1 MTDLKTK
8 NYPNVGQSFGIAGI
22 MILMSILFAPLNFFL
37 NKFIGVEASLFIYY
51 VVAVGSTFWIVYLI
65 KRRQTDNVTFNFKIE
80 NKRIIPFMIIAAI
93 ALLFGIISPISNLIP
108 MPELIKKALANLANQ
123 SGFFSFLY
131 MVIAAPIFEEL
142 IFRGIMLDGLLKRY
156 SPIKAILISSFLF
169 GLVHLNPWQFITGLF
184 LGVFMGW
191 IYYKTKSI
199 SFTIIIHASV
209 NLTGFLMRYFGN
221 FDPSDMNKT
230 LVESYGGTLNTV
242 LIIVGC
248 ISILA
253 ISIYYLSKEF
263 KKNKIIDNDLTQEAE
278 A

>member
-1 MTDLKTK
+1 MTELENK
-8 NYPNVGQSFGIAGI
+8 NYPSIGQSFGIAGI
-22 MILMSILFAPLNFFL
+22 MILGSILFAPVIFL
-37 NKFIGVEASLFIYY
+37 NKFIDKEAVMLLYY
-51 VVAVGSTFWIVYLI
+51 LLAVGITFWIVYLI
-65 KRRQTDNVTFNFKIE
+65 RKRKTGNTTFDFKIE
-80 NKRIIPFMIIAAI
+80 NKLLIPFVIIAAI
-93 ALLFGIISPISNLIP
+93 ALLFGVISPISSLIP
-108 MPELIKKALANLANQ
+108 MPEFIKKVLAGAA
-123 SGFFSFLY
+123 SEKGFFTFLL
-131 MVIAAPIFEEL
+131 MVIAAPILEEL

-209 NLTGFLMRYFGN
+209 NLTGYLMRVFCD
-221 FDPSDMNKT
+221 FDSSRTNKT
-230 LVESYGGTLNTV
+230 LYGGTLNLV
-242 LIIVGC
+242 LVIVGC

-253 ISIYYLSKEF
+253 ISIYYLNREF
-263 KKNKIIDNDLTQEAE
+263 KKDEIIDSSLRQESE